1 MIYGN
6 VLQKRQAQAS
16 QLQELVEAFIAKGG
30 EVTLAKPGR
39 KSANTFA
46 SKGVVSNKGAKA
58 MTLRN
63 SGLYLR

>member
-6 VLQKRQAQAS
+6 VLEKRQAQVTAIA
-16 QLQELVEAFIAKGG
+16 ELVQAFIANGG
-30 EVTLAKPGR
+30 EVTIATPGR

-63 SGLYLR
+63 AGLYLR